1 MFSWR
6 PLNTTPSGSSVD
18 IQIRQRYSWN
28 RASVFCDD
36 TYIASLTQ
44 IGDNTSISCVSGTCS
59 TWNSNLIYT
68 KTYCTDYSVGSSV
81 SSGEIYYTRTVP
93 LNIAFSI
100 AFASGNW
107 FANLV
112 VGANGLWSVIDRIN
126 TIVRPDGYLNNSPVA
141 TTLPVIYKVINTQ
154 HVHVVQMSDL
164 DSTDTLKCRWSDNS
178 TSNFNSYDECA
189 DVCNGVPGA
198 VLYSNNC
205 TIVFTLTLA
214 NMYVAVALQIEDYY
228 TSTSSTPMSS
238 VPLQFLFY
246 GYDTPSGCSTPPAII
261 GNRPNRACV
270 GTPIGSNVTEYVTVQ
285 VYCSGK
291 TITDFVTSSPVGLTK
306 SSIQNPTSGI
316 YQIILSW
323 IPTSDQFGP
332 QGFCAGA
339 IDNTD
344 VQSDQWCITFLV
356 GYDSPNLIQASS
368 VQGTVSPIGTIFANQ
383 TIFSIQATRQVN
395 RPSRNYTYVYFNDV
409 ATGTSV
415 YTVDCG
421 WDPHVMYSGNT
432 ITFYIPSPPWI
443 PGHTYYVTFDSGV
456 ASGTDFCKPESS
468 PITEPKFWRFDI
480 WNPAVS
486 STTTTTTTP
495 PTTGTV
501 TTRPISTTTV
511 NTLLTTTGIVATS
524 TTTVTATTTS
534 VTTSTK
540 TTTETTSTV
549 IVLISTTP
557 VNVMSPKEFEQACTS
572 SLALVNAITM
582 LAIAG
587 LHALFIYGSFLKY
600 SQWFNPNI
608 IEAKKR
614 HRKRLEKNH
623 NV

>member
-1 MFSWR
+1 MMVHEFHIILILVLIPFVENTHFRGGTITWR
-6 PLNTTPSGSSVD
+6 PLNTTPSGATVQM
-18 IQIRQRYSWN
+18 QIRQRYSWN
-28 RASVFCDD
+28 RASVFCND

-44 IGDNTSISCVSGTCS
+44 IGDNTSVSCVSGTCS

-68 KTYCTDYSVGSSV
+68 KTYCTDYSINGSV
-81 SSGEIYYTRTVP
+81 SSGEIYYIRTVS

-107 FANLV
+107 FASLV
-112 VGANGLWSVIDRIN
+112 VGANGLWSVINRIN
-126 TIVRPDGYLNNSPVA
+126 TILRPDGYLNNSPVA
-141 TTLPVIYKVINTQ
+141 TTLPVIYKAINTQ
-154 HVHVVQMSDL
+154 HVHVVQISDL
-164 DSTDTLKCRWSDNS
+164 DSTDTLRCRWSIGS
-178 TSNFNSYDECA
+178 TTNTNTHDECA

-198 VLYSNNC
+198 VLYNDNC
-205 TIVFTLTLA
+205 TLVFTLTQSA
-214 NMYVAVALQIEDYY
+214 KYVAVALQIEDYY
-228 TSTSSTPMSS
+228 TSTSSSPMSS

-246 GYDTPSGCSTPPAII
+246 GYLAPSGCSTPPAII
-261 GNRPNRACV
+261 GNRPNRACI
-270 GTPIGSNVTEYVTVQ
+270 GTPIGSNVTEYVIAQ
-285 VYCSGK
+285 VYCPGK
-291 TITDFVTSSPVGLTK
+291 TITDFVTSSPVGLRK
-306 SSIQNPTSGI
+306 STIQNPSSGI
-316 YQIILSW
+316 YRIILSW
-323 IPTSDQFGP
+323 IPTATQFGP

-339 IDNTD
+339 VDNTN
-344 VQSDQWCITFLV
+344 VQSNQWCITFLV

-368 VQGTVSPIGTIFANQ
+368 VQGTVSPIGTIFANH

-468 PITEPKFWRFDI
+468 PITDPNFWRFDI

-524 TTTVTATTTS
+524 TTTVMTTTTS
-534 VTTSTK
+534 STTSTT

-549 IVLISTTP
+549 TILTTYP
-557 VNVMSPKEFEQACTS
+557 PMDIMSPKDFVSKNNLSFKYTP
-572 SLALVNAITM
+572 ITM
-582 LAIAG
+582 
-587 LHALFIYGSFLKY
+587 
-600 SQWFNPNI
+600 
-608 IEAKKR
+608 
-614 HRKRLEKNH
+614 
-623 NV
+623 

>member
-1 MFSWR
+1 MFVLIPLVETSHFRGGTITWR
-6 PLNTTPSGSSVD
+6 LLNTTPSGSSVD

-68 KTYCTDYSVGSSV
+68 KTYCTDYSVGGSV

-93 LNIAFSI
+93 LNISFSI
-100 AFASGNW
+100 GFISGNW

-112 VGANGLWSVIDRIN
+112 VGAKGLWSVIDRIN

-141 TTLPVIYKVINTQ
+141 TTLPVIYKAINTQ
-154 HVHVVQMSDL
+154 RVHVVQMSDL
-164 DSTDTLKCRWSDNS
+164 DSTDTLRCRWSDNS
-178 TSNFNSYDECA
+178 ASNFNSYDKCA

-198 VLYSNNC
+198 VLYNDNC
-205 TIVFTLTLA
+205 TLVFTLTLA

-228 TSTSSTPMSS
+228 TSISSFLMSS

-261 GNRPNRACV
+261 GNRPNR
-270 GTPIGSNVTEYVTVQ
+270 
-285 VYCSGK
+285 
-291 TITDFVTSSPVGLTK
+291 
-306 SSIQNPTSGI
+306 GI

-323 IPTSDQFGP
+323 IPTATQFGP

-344 VQSDQWCITFLV
+344 VQSNQWCITFLV

-368 VQGTVSPIGTIFANQ
+368 VQGTVSPIGTIFANH

-395 RPSRNYTYVYFNDV
+395 RPSRNYTYVYFNDT

-415 YTVDCG
+415 HTVDCG

-432 ITFYIPSPPWI
+432 ITFYIPYPPWI
-443 PGHTYYVTFDSGV
+443 PGHTYYITFDSGV
-456 ASGTDFCKPESS
+456 ASGTDFWKPESS
-468 PITEPKFWRFDI
+468 PITDPKFWRFDI

-495 PTTGTV
+495 PTSGTV

-540 TTTETTSTV
+540 SQELHIFDFIV
-549 IVLISTTP
+549 I
-557 VNVMSPKEFEQACTS
+557 
-572 SLALVNAITM
+572 ALLV
-582 LAIAG
+582 
-587 LHALFIYGSFLKY
+587 
-600 SQWFNPNI
+600 
-608 IEAKKR
+608 
-614 HRKRLEKNH
+614 
-623 NV
+623 